1 MIVGLGLDMVAVAR
15 IAQVLERFGDAFLRR
30 CFTPGELARPRDPE
44 HVAGV
49 FAAKEAAFKA
59 LGTGW
64 GQGVGF
70 PQVVVQRSSW
80 GQPYL
85 QFLGPA
91 HHRFAALGAKY
102 AHLSITHTREWAAA
116 VVVLSRD

>member
-1 MIVGLGLDMVAVAR
+1 MIVGLGLDLVAVAR
-15 IAQVLERFGDAFLRR
+15 IAQVLERFGEAFFLR
-30 CFTPGELARPRDPE
+30 CFAPGELSRPKDAE

-70 PQVVVQRSSW
+70 RQVVVQRNSW
-80 GQPYL
+80 GKPNL
-85 QFLGPA
+85 RFLGPA
-91 HHRFAALGAKY
+91 HERFLALGAQH